1 MGTSPIYNR
10 LLLPE
15 VGNILLAITLCLFMP
30 IPAAHAEKSSP
41 ELVSKIVADHGDQL
55 AGVNSNASAMALFT
69 TTVGPALGLND
80 AARML
85 GTKALSAQVAKDLR
99 LTDLSQSAQELMAA
113 LAAWQLA
120 DAHNRMTDA
129 AASPVVPSPER
140 QDWISGTSRLAHLN
154 DFFRL
159 MAEHSAADPTQAV
172 PHPQR
177 TDLLLA
183 SHQVALE
190 AHQRALAAW
199 WSLSEWKDRIRQA
212 RGLARL
218 CGTWQWIIHNH
229 HNHQEQKM
237 TIAFPPAG
245 QTLPNVSVPAE
256 AIVLGDSIYLR
267 WEERGYV
274 QEDSLLFV
282 TDGHKRDTL
291 DEPMKLEGSFANNTG
306 GWGPISAKR
315 LAKCQPSKP

>member
-1 MGTSPIYNR
+1 MTPTAG
-10 LLLPE
+10 
-15 VGNILLAITLCLFMP
+15 F
-30 IPAAHAEKSSP
+30 AEKPSP
-41 ELVSKIVADHGDQL
+41 ALVANAVADHATQL
-55 AGVNSNASAMALFT
+55 AGVDSPTNAMALFT
-69 TTVGPALGLND
+69 STIGPALGLND
-80 AARML
+80 AARIL
-85 GTKALSAQVAKDLR
+85 GAKGLSAQVAKNLGIAE
-99 LTDLSQSAQELMAA
+99 LSQSAQELMAA

-120 DAHNRMTDA
+120 DSRNRTTEGV
-129 AASPVVPSPER
+129 SPSVPSPER
-140 QDWISGTSRLAHLN
+140 QDWINATSRLTSLTRY
-154 DFFRL
+154 F
-159 MAEHSAADPTQAV
+159 E
-172 PHPQR
+172 
-177 TDLLLA
+177 LLA
-183 SHQVALE
+183 EDGSGNDIRTETQVQRPELSMAAQRVIFE

-199 WSLSEWKDRIRQA
+199 WLLSEWKDRIRQA

-237 TIAFPPAG
+237 TIVFPPAG

-256 AIVLGDSIYLR
+256 AVVLGDSIYLR

-282 TDGHKRDTL
+282 TEGHKKDTV

-315 LAKCQPSKP
+315 IAKCQP

>member
-1 MGTSPIYNR
+1 MRNTPMHSRPNLPGT
-10 LLLPE
+10 
-15 VGNILLAITLCLFMP
+15 GTILLAAALCLVTPMTAV
-30 IPAAHAEKSSP
+30 AAGKSSP
-41 ELVSKIVADHGDQL
+41 ELVSKIVVDHGAQL
-55 AGVNSNASAMALFT
+55 AGVNSTASAMALFT
-69 TTVGPALGLND
+69 STVGPALGLND
-80 AARML
+80 VARIL
-85 GTKALSAQVAKDLR
+85 GAKGLSAQAAKDLR
-99 LTDLSQSAQELMAA
+99 LTELSQSAQELMAA

-120 DAHNRMTDA
+120 DSRSRPTEET
-129 AASPVVPSPER
+129 ASPSVPASER
-140 QDWISGTSRLAHLN
+140 QDWISGTSRLASLN
-154 DFFRL
+154 GFFRL
-159 MAEHSAADPTQAV
+159 MAEPSAADPTQAV
-172 PHPQR
+172 PHTQR
-177 TDLLLA
+177 TELLLA
-183 SHQVALE
+183 SQQVAME

-199 WSLSEWKDRIRQA
+199 WSLAEWKDGVRQA

-237 TIAFPPAG
+237 TIVFPPAG

-256 AIVLGDSIYLR
+256 AVVLGDSIYLR

-282 TDGHKRDTL
+282 TEGHKKDTL

-315 LAKCQPSKP
+315 TAKCQP

>member
-1 MGTSPIYNR
+1 MESAPTHNR
-10 LLLPE
+10 LLRPG
-15 VGNILLAITLCLFMP
+15 VGAILLAITLCGFP
-30 IPAAHAEKSSP
+30 SIPSAHAEKSSP
-41 ELVSKIVADHGDQL
+41 ELVSKIVVDHGTQL
-55 AGVNSNASAMALFT
+55 AEVNSNASAMALFT
-69 TTVGPALGLND
+69 TTVGPALGVND
-80 AARML
+80 AARIL
-85 GTKALSAQVAKDLR
+85 EAKGLSAQVAKDLGIAE
-99 LTDLSQSAQELMAA
+99 LSQSAQELMAA

-120 DAHNRMTDA
+120 DSRNRTTEA
-129 AASPVVPSPER
+129 PSPPTPSPER
-140 QDWISGTSRLAHLN
+140 QDWIKATSRLTSLTN
-154 DFFRL
+154 YL
-159 MAEHSAADPTQAV
+159 Q
-172 PHPQR
+172 
-177 TDLLLA
+177 LLA
-183 SHQVALE
+183 EDGSSHEVRAVTQMQRPELSLAAQRVIFE

-199 WSLSEWKDRIRQA
+199 WSLYEWKDRVRQA

-237 TIAFPPAG
+237 TIAFPPVG
-245 QTLPNVSVPAE
+245 QTPPNVSVPAE

-282 TDGHKRDTL
+282 TEGHKRDTL

-315 LAKCQPSKP
+315 IAKCQP

>member
-1 MGTSPIYNR
+1 MKPALIQNR
-10 LLLPE
+10 PLLPG
-15 VGNILLAITLCLFMP
+15 VGISLLAIAFCVFAP
-30 IPAAHAEKSSP
+30 IPPAYADKSSP
-41 ELVSKIVADHGDQL
+41 ELVSKMVVDHGAKL
-55 AGVNSNASAMALFT
+55 AEVNSNASAMALFT
-69 TTVGPALGLND
+69 TTVGPALGLTD
-80 AARML
+80 ATRML
-85 GTKALSAQVAKDLR
+85 GAKGLSAQVAKDLR
-99 LTDLSQSAQELMAA
+99 LTDLAQSAQELMAA

-120 DAHNRMTDA
+120 DSHNRTTDV
-129 AASPVVPSPER
+129 AASPSVPSPER
-140 QDWISGTSRLAHLN
+140 QDWISTTSKLASLN

-159 MAEHSAADPTQAV
+159 MAEHSAAAPTQAAS
-172 PHPQR
+172 HAQR
-177 TDLLLA
+177 TELLLA
-183 SHQVALE
+183 AQRVALE

-199 WSLSEWKDRIRQA
+199 WSLAEWKDRIRQA

-237 TIAFPPAG
+237 TILFPPAG

-282 TDGHKRDTL
+282 TEGHKKDAP
-291 DEPMKLEGSFANNTG
+291 DEPMKMEGSFANNTG

-315 LAKCQPSKP
+315 TAKCQP

>member
-1 MGTSPIYNR
+1 MGTAPMYNR
-10 LLLPE
+10 PMLPG
-15 VGNILLAITLCLFMP
+15 VGTILLAIALCVVTS
-30 IPAAHAEKSSP
+30 IPSAHADKPSP
-41 ELVSKIVADHGDQL
+41 ELVSKIVVDYGPQL
-55 AGVNSNASAMALFT
+55 TEVHSNASAMALFT

-80 AARML
+80 VARML
-85 GTKALSAQVAKDLR
+85 GAKGLSAQVSKDLR
-99 LTDLSQSAQELMAA
+99 LSELSQSAHELMAA

-120 DAHNRMTDA
+120 NSRNRMTEDA
-129 AASPVVPSPER
+129 GSRPAPSTE
-140 QDWISGTSRLAHLN
+140 QQGWISETSRLASLN
-154 DFFRL
+154 DFFQL
-159 MAEHSAADPTQAV
+159 MAEHSATDSTQAV
-172 PHPQR
+172 SNQHR

-183 SHQVALE
+183 SRQVALE

-199 WSLSEWKDRIRQA
+199 WSLSEWKDRVRQA

-237 TIAFPPAG
+237 TVAFPPVG
-245 QTLPNVSVPAE
+245 QTPPNISIPAE

-282 TDGHKRDTL
+282 TEGHKKDTL

-315 LAKCQPSKP
+315 IAKCQP

>member
-1 MGTSPIYNR
+1 MKPAPIHKHS
-10 LLLPE
+10 LLPG
-15 VGNILLAITLCLFMP
+15 VGTLLLAIVLCVFTP
-30 IPAAHAEKSSP
+30 IPAAYADKSSP
-41 ELVSKIVADHGDQL
+41 ELVSKILVDHGAAL
-55 AGVNSNASAMALFT
+55 AGVNSNTSAMALFT
-69 TTVGPALGLND
+69 TTVGPALGLTD

-85 GTKALSAQVAKDLR
+85 GAKGLSAQVAKDLR
-99 LTDLSQSAQELMAA
+99 LTDLAQSAQELMAA
-113 LAAWQLA
+113 LTAWQLA
-120 DAHNRMTDA
+120 DSHNRTTDA
-129 AASPVVPSPER
+129 AASPSVPSPER
-140 QDWISGTSRLAHLN
+140 QDWISSTSRLASLN

-159 MAEHSAADPTQAV
+159 MAERSTADPTQAAS
-172 PHPQR
+172 HTQR
-177 TDLLLA
+177 TDLLVA
-183 SHQVALE
+183 AQRVALE

-199 WSLSEWKDRIRQA
+199 WSLSEWKDRVRQA

-237 TIAFPPAG
+237 TIAFPPVG

-282 TDGHKRDTL
+282 TEGHKRDTL

-315 LAKCQPSKP
+315 IAKCQP

>member
-1 MGTSPIYNR
+1 MEHTPMHSRPNLPGT
-10 LLLPE
+10 
-15 VGNILLAITLCLFMP
+15 GTILLAAALCLVTPMTAV
-30 IPAAHAEKSSP
+30 AAGKSSP
-41 ELVSKIVADHGDQL
+41 ELVSKIVVDHGAQL
-55 AGVNSNASAMALFT
+55 AGVNSTASAMALFT
-69 TTVGPALGLND
+69 STVGPALGLND
-80 AARML
+80 VARLL
-85 GTKALSAQVAKDLR
+85 GSKGLSAQVAKNLGI
-99 LTDLSQSAQELMAA
+99 TELSQSAQELMAA

-120 DAHNRMTDA
+120 DSGNRTTEDSA
-129 AASPVVPSPER
+129 PPSAPSTER
-140 QDWISGTSRLAHLN
+140 QDWISATSRLASLTQY
-154 DFFRL
+154 FQL
-159 MAEHSAADPTQAV
+159 VTEEGAADQAHAMTQA
-172 PHPQR
+172 QR
-177 TDLLLA
+177 TDLSLA
-183 SHQVALE
+183 AQRVMFE

-199 WSLSEWKDRIRQA
+199 WSLAEWKDRIRQA

-237 TIAFPPAG
+237 TIVFPPAG

-256 AIVLGDSIYLR
+256 AVVLGDSIYLR

-282 TDGHKRDTL
+282 TEGHKKDTL

-315 LAKCQPSKP
+315 LAKCQP